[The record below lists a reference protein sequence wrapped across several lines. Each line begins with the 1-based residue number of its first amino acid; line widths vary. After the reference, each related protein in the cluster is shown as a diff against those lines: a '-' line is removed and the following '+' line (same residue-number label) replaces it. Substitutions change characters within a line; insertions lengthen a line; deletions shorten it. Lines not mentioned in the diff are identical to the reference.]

1 MKNKGACVAYQKWR
15 ADFDRKEESRELGAL
30 QKGKYVVCMDIKTQ
44 GRREWRRNAWRF
56 ACRAW
61 QRSQRHAEEAGLESA
76 VTAWHAYDE
85 RASGSHATEA
95 VYLGKMVRL
104 RMTVEA
110 RAKEGISP

>member
-30 QKGKYVVCMDIKTQ
+30 QKGKYVVCMDIKNKEGANGEEMRGGLHVGRGSEARGMRRRQ
-44 GRREWRRNAWRF
+44 GL
-56 ACRAW
+56 RAHLL
-61 QRSQRHAEEAGLESA
+61 RGTHTTSARHAA
-76 VTAWHAYDE
+76 
-85 RASGSHATEA
+85 EA
-95 VYLGKMVRL
+95 VYLGQMVRL